1 MKKLKLRTDYR
12 FDFHLIGIMS
22 KSKEYTVSWAINQA
36 LGTVLKKEKDL
47 EIEMKKGGVFRVS
60 NYQFEND
67 LLRYTL
73 LSNTLISGPTKT
85 QKLLVPSLGH
95 FDYLLKIEEF
105 EENSDLKEIYAQ
117 LRNALKIETMV
128 KLDVNK
134 IKEKES
140 FIF

>member
-22 KSKEYTVSWAINQA
+22 KSKEYTVSWGINQA
-36 LGTVLKKEKDL
+36 LGIELTKEEDL
-47 EIEMKKGGVFRVS
+47 EIELKGGESFFVS
-60 NYQFEND
+60 NYRFEND
-67 LLRYTL
+67 FLRYTL
-73 LSNTLISGPTKT
+73 LANTLVSGPTKT

-95 FDYLLKIEEF
+95 FDYLLKVEEF
-105 EENSDLKEIYAQ
+105 EENSDLREVYSQ
-117 LRNALKIETMV
+117 LRNAEKVDTMV